1 MAAIGFCLTTILHFY
16 RQIIGKKQR
25 KQANFYLRKTA
36 PSIVKTFEQI
46 KKDKAKEFSLD
57 DLKRMRFLLD
67 RMLQPTRNFD
77 GFEWIDQFQTAAV
90 RSIFKARIY

>member
-1 MAAIGFCLTTILHFY
+1 MAAIAFCLTTILHFY
-16 RQIIGKKQR
+16 RQIIGKKQS
-25 KQANFYLRKTA
+25 KQANFYLRTAA
-36 PSIVKTFEQI
+36 PSITKSFEKT

-67 RMLQPTRNFD
+67 CALQPTHNFD

-90 RSIFKARIY
+90 RSIFKA